1 LEELRHIHDDMD
13 ESTIYAVLGELVREH
28 REGQGM
34 SQGALGKRI
43 GLSRAS
49 VANIE
54 SGRQRIPLHHL
65 YRMADALG
73 VRAHTLLPDL
83 DDLPS
88 PHVERSINSTMALNA
103 REQAEVAKVLGAIDA
118 APPRR
123 AK

>member
-1 LEELRHIHDDMD
+1 MD
-13 ESTIYAVLGELVREH
+13 ESSIYAALGELVREH

-65 YRMADALG
+65 YRMAEALG
-73 VRAHTLLPDL
+73 VNAHTLLPNL
-83 DDLPS
+83 DGLPS
-88 PHVERSINSTMALNA
+88 PNVERSINSAMELNA
-103 REQAEVAKVLGAIDA
+103 REHAEVAKVLGAIDT

>member
-1 LEELRHIHDDMD
+1 
-13 ESTIYAVLGELVREH
+13 
-28 REGQGM
+28 M

-65 YRMADALG
+65 YRMAEALG
-73 VRAHTLLPDL
+73 VNAHTLLPNL
-83 DDLPS
+83 DGLPS
-88 PHVERSINSTMALNA
+88 PNVERSINSAMELNA
-103 REQAEVAKVLGAIDA
+103 REHAEVAKVLGAIDT

>member
-1 LEELRHIHDDMD
+1 MD
-13 ESTIYAVLGELVREH
+13 ESAIYAALGELVREH

-43 GLSRAS
+43 GLSRTS
-49 VANIE
+49 IANIE

-73 VRAHTLLPDL
+73 VKAHTLLPNL
-83 DDLPS
+83 DGLPS
-88 PHVERSINSTMALNA
+88 PNIARSINSTMPINA
-103 REQAEVAKVLGAIDA
+103 RDEAEVAKVLSAVDA

>member
-1 LEELRHIHDDMD
+1 MD
-13 ESTIYAVLGELVREH
+13 ESSIYAALGELVREH

-49 VANIE
+49 IANIE
-54 SGRQRIPLHHL
+54 RGRQRIPLHHL

-73 VRAHTLLPDL
+73 VKAHTLLPNL

-88 PHVERSINSTMALNA
+88 PNVERNINSTMQLNA
-103 REQAEVAKVLGAIDA
+103 REQAEVAKVLGAMDTA
-118 APPRR
+118 RPRR